1 MTPTTKPASA
11 LNSRFFLMA
20 AEFFAGM
27 SLMAVEI
34 GANRLLAPY
43 FSSSQIVWTIV
54 IGTIMIAMALGNVWG
69 GRTADRDPNPDR
81 LFRRFLVAAVWI
93 AGIPAIGKYI
103 VIGISGLVIFAVS
116 GNYLIWAALASCV
129 VLFVFPLFLLGTT
142 TPSLCRYIITSTEDS
157 GSVVG
162 RLGAANTIGSIIGTF
177 LPTFVTIPATGTAVT
192 FLIFGGVLLAVAAV
206 YFIGE
211 AVGGKRRG
219 LVGLI
224 ISCLLFA
231 IFCVFGHSGSF
242 AFWEKGLAYEGES
255 VYNYLQV
262 KEDERSVILSTNVL
276 VGVQSIR
283 MKQDGLTGLYY
294 DDALAAPM
302 MTEAGDSPKV
312 LILGNGTGTY
322 MNQLRRYF
330 PGSHVDGVEIDEKI
344 TDLAEEYFDLDTND
358 PNIKVYSGDGRAFIN
373 ANTKKYDVIMV
384 DAYQDITIPFS
395 MSSAEF
401 FTKVRDLLSPG
412 GVMVM
417 NMNMRS
423 GEDGINGHL
432 CDTAASVFN
441 SVFSEDVSGSTNR
454 EVFASMTPPEKLLE
468 IFEENTASCTD
479 PRLAAHMRRVYLR
492 LEPYTPGNRIL
503 TDDKAP
509 VELLGMAALDKII
522 EEEISYF
529 KNIFK
534 SEGISGLIKSV
545 S

>member
-11 LNSRFFLMA
+11 LNSRFFLYTA
-20 AEFFAGM
+20 GFFAGM

-69 GRTADRDPNPDR
+69 GRTADKDPNPDR
-81 LFRRFLVAAVWI
+81 LFRRFLVAAIWI
-93 AGIPAIGKYI
+93 AAIPSVGKYVI
-103 VIGISGLVIFAVS
+103 IGISGLVIFAVS
-116 GNYLIWAALASCV
+116 GNYLVWAALASCIA
-129 VLFVFPLFLLGTT
+129 LFVFPLFLLGTT
-142 TPSLCRYIITSTEDS
+142 TPSLCRYIIKSTEDS

-162 RLGAANTIGSIIGTF
+162 KLGAANTIGSIIGTF
-177 LPTFVTIPATGTAVT
+177 LPTFVTIPAAGTAVT

-231 IFCVFGHSGSF
+231 VFCVLGHGASF

-262 KEDERSVILSTNVL
+262 KEDDTRVVLSTNVL

-283 MKQDGLTGLYY
+283 MKQGVLTGFYY

-302 MTEAGDSPKV
+302 MTEAGDSPRV

-344 TDLAEEYFDLDTND
+344 TALADEYFGLDLSD
-358 PNIKVYSGDGRAFIN
+358 PQIKVYTGDGRAFVN

-395 MSSAEF
+395 MSSVEF
-401 FTKVRDLLSPG
+401 FTKLRDSLSPG

-432 CDTAASVFN
+432 CDTAASVFS
-441 SVFSEDVSGSTNR
+441 SVFSGDVYGSTNR
-454 EVFASMTPPEKLLE
+454 EIFASTRDADQLLD
-468 IFEENTASCTD
+468 IFAKNITACAD
-479 PRLAAHMRRVYLR
+479 PALTSHMRQIYLR
-492 LEPYTPGNRIL
+492 LERYIPGDRIL

-522 EEEISYF
+522 EDEISDF
-529 KNIFK
+529 KEIFK
-534 SEGISGLIKSV
+534 SEGISGLIRAIG
-545 S
+545 